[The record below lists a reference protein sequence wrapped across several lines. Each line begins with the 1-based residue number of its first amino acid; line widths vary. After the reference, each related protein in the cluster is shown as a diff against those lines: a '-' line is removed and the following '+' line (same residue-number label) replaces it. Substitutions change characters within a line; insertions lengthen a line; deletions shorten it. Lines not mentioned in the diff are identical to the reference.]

1 MNKPMLIIAV
11 AAALAGGSAAQA
23 SEGRC
28 SVPMASWQPRAA
40 VEQLARDKGWSV
52 QRIRTDDGCYEL
64 RGRDDKGQR
73 MRLRLDPATLKTV
86 DAEIEYRNGKE
97 ED

>member
-1 MNKPMLIIAV
+1 MNKRMLIIAAT
-11 AAALAGGSAAQA
+11 AAIAAGAAAQA
-23 SEGRC
+23 GEGRC

-40 VEQLARDKGWSV
+40 VEKLARDKGWAV

-64 RGRDDKGQR
+64 RGRDEKGQR

-86 DAEIEYRNGKE
+86 DAEVEYKTGM
-97 ED
+97 EDD